1 MSGLLGKKIG
11 MTRIFDDTG
20 SVVPV
25 TVIKAGPCY
34 VTQIRSKETDGYNA
48 VQLGFEPKKEKNIP
62 RPLQGHFK
70 KANVPTLRYLSEV
83 PVLNAEE
90 VKIGDQLKVDMFN
103 PGDKVKIAGRSKGR
117 GFTGVIKR
125 HGFSGGQRTH
135 GQSDRFRAPGSIG
148 QSSFPSK
155 VFKGQKMAGRSG
167 NQRNTV
173 RGLQV
178 IRVDTDNHLLFVKGA
193 IPGARNSFVEI
204 YKQ

>member
-148 QSSFPSK
+148 QSS
-155 VFKGQKMAGRSG
+155 
-167 NQRNTV
+167 
-173 RGLQV
+173 
-178 IRVDTDNHLLFVKGA
+178 
-193 IPGARNSFVEI
+193 
-204 YKQ
+204 